1 MQRVHTNI
9 MENVVYVLKNI
20 IATEIT
26 SNVNTTWF
34 CTLLLKTNIISE
46 FQSGRIFNHLFVR
59 VETKRKLHKQSIN
72 FKLLGTLQIWYQYY
86 NRID

>member
-1 MQRVHTNI
+1 MFIVT
-9 MENVVYVLKNI
+9 LKKLSIRFQNL

-46 FQSGRIFNHLFVR
+46 FQNGRIFNHLFVR
-59 VETKRKLHKQSIN
+59 VETKRKLHKQYN
-72 FKLLGTLQIWYQYY
+72 GAVHKL
-86 NRID
+86 